1 MQEAEAASQQEITKD
16 SIGETGQ
23 DEINEEVIT
32 KDPKDMEIHY
42 NVNGPAERN
51 LPPL

>member
-16 SIGETGQ
+16 SIGGTGQ

-32 KDPKDMEIHY
+32 KDPKDKEIHY